1 MCKKE
6 MANVVV
12 IGSGP
17 AGLTAS
23 IYLVRAGIETTVIS
37 GDQPGGQ
44 LIFTTE
50 VENFP
55 GFPGGIM
62 GPDLMTKMREQASKV
77 GAKFLDS
84 SVTDVDFT
92 ARPFLIKTMDK
103 ELNADTVII
112 ATGASAIWL
121 GLESEERLKG
131 RGVSACATCDGFFFK
146 GKNVCLVG
154 GGDVA
159 MEDALFLAK
168 IANKVTVINRRDE
181 LRSSHIMQQRAFSEP
196 KIEFVWWHV
205 VKEILGQQKVTGI
218 RTENVKD
225 GKTTEIPCD
234 AVFVAIGYKPNTEI
248 FRGKVKINPNGFIE
262 RINKSQ
268 TSVEGVFVAGDVFDF
283 EYRQAITAAGSG
295 AQAAIDALRFLEK
308 FAS

>member
-1 MCKKE
+1 
-6 MANVVV
+6 MANAIV

-23 IYLVRAGIETTVIS
+23 IYLVRAGVETRIIS

-44 LIFTTE
+44 LIFTTD

-77 GAKFLDS
+77 GAKFIDS
-84 SVTDVDFT
+84 SVIDVDFT
-92 ARPFLIKTMDK
+92 GRPFLIKTTDK
-103 ELNADTVII
+103 ELKADTVII

-131 RGVSACATCDGFFFK
+131 KGVSACATCDGFFFR

-159 MEDALFLAK
+159 IEDALFLAK
-168 IANKVTVINRRDE
+168 IVNKVTVINRRDE
-181 LRSSHIMQQRAFSEP
+181 LRASHIMQQRAFSEP

-205 VKEILGQQKVTGI
+205 VKEILGHQKVTGI
-218 RTENVKD
+218 RIENVKD
-225 GKTTEIPCD
+225 GKIAEIFCD
-234 AVFVAIGYKPNTEI
+234 AVFVAIGHKPNTEI
-248 FRGKVKINPNGFIE
+248 FRGKVKINPSGFIE

-268 TSVEGVFVAGDVFDF
+268 TSIEGVFVAGDVFDF
-283 EYRQAITAAGSG
+283 EYRQAVTAAGSG
-295 AQAAIDALRFLEK
+295 AQAAIDAIRFLDK
-308 FAS
+308 AS

>member
-1 MCKKE
+1 
-6 MANVVV
+6 MANAVV

-23 IYLVRAGIETTVIS
+23 IYLVRAGVETTLIS

-44 LIFTTE
+44 LIFTTD

-77 GAKFLDS
+77 GVKFIDS
-84 SVTDVDFT
+84 SVTNVDFT
-92 ARPFLIKTMDK
+92 VRPFLIKTIEE
-103 ELNADTVII
+103 ELKADTVVI

-121 GLESEERLKG
+121 GLESEERMKG
-131 RGVSACATCDGFFFK
+131 KGVSACATCDGFFFR

-159 MEDALFLAK
+159 IEDALFLAK
-168 IANKVTVINRRDE
+168 IVNKVTVINRRDE
-181 LRSSHIMQQRAFSEP
+181 LRASHIMQQRAYSEP
-196 KIEFVWWHV
+196 KIEFIWWHV
-205 VKEILGQQKVTGI
+205 VKEILGQQKVSGI
-218 RTENVKD
+218 KIENIKD
-225 GKTTEIPCD
+225 GNITEIPCD
-234 AVFVAIGYKPNTEI
+234 AVFIAIGHKPNTEI
-248 FRGKVKINPNGFIE
+248 FRGKVKVNSNGFIE
-262 RINKSQ
+262 RIVKSQ
-268 TSVEGVFVAGDVFDF
+268 TSVEGVFVAGDVFDY

-295 AQAAIDALRFLEK
+295 AQAAIDAIRFLEK
-308 FAS
+308 ES